1 MTMREILFRGKTKN
15 NEWVEGLYLTYDPK
29 HYDCLE
35 NPSHVIVNN
44 PESMGCGLCIQESE
58 MTGKNLAVYSDTV
71 GQYTGLTDKNGKKIF
86 EGDIVK
92 LRLLAAKMEWKGV
105 CEYRN
110 GAFGLAWQYAGERYC
125 TFAGTCNAEYE
136 VLGSIHD
143 NPELMEDE

>member
-1 MTMREILFRGKTKN
+1 MREILFRGKEIGTN
-15 NEWVEGLYLTYDPK
+15 RWVHGSLDKHKSGIVVIMSDEIVTSIYSRVDP
-29 HYDCLE
+29 E
-35 NPSHVIVNN
+35 
-44 PESMGCGLCIQESE
+44 
-58 MTGKNLAVYSDTV
+58 TV
-71 GQYTGLTDKNGKKIF
+71 GQYTGQTDKNGTKIF

-136 VLGSIHD
+136 VLGNIHD
-143 NPELMEDE
+143 NPEMMEDE

>member
-1 MTMREILFRGKTKN
+1 MREILFRGKHSEKSRWDFGDLYTN
-15 NEWVEGLYLTYDPK
+15 NGKAYITLRDTIRGVRVLGE
-29 HYDCLE
+29 
-35 NPSHVIVNN
+35 VI
-44 PESMGCGLCIQESE
+44 P
-58 MTGKNLAVYSDTV
+58 ATV
-71 GQYTGLTDKNGKKIF
+71 GQYTGLIDKNGTKIF

-143 NPELMEDE
+143 NPEMMEDE

>member
-1 MTMREILFRGKTKN
+1 MREILFRGKRHKDYGEGWVYGVPFFDYAGDCIMKN
-15 NEWVEGLYLTYDPK
+15 D
-29 HYDCLE
+29 
-35 NPSHVIVNN
+35 
-44 PESMGCGLCIQESE
+44 
-58 MTGKNLAVYSDTV
+58 TGEKVVTPDTV
-71 GQYTGLTDKNGKKIF
+71 GQYTGLTDKNGTKIF

-136 VLGSIHD
+136 VLGNIHD

>member
-1 MTMREILFRGKTKN
+1 MREILFRGKHSEKSM
-15 NEWVEGLYLTYDPK
+15 WDYGDLYMDHGRTYIASRDMM
-29 HYDCLE
+29 HGVRVHGE
-35 NPSHVIVNN
+35 VI
-44 PESMGCGLCIQESE
+44 P
-58 MTGKNLAVYSDTV
+58 DTV
-71 GQYTGLTDKNGKKIF
+71 GQYTGLTDKNGTKIF

-136 VLGSIHD
+136 VLGNIHD
-143 NPELMEDE
+143 NPEMMEDE

>member
-1 MTMREILFRGKTKN
+1 MREILFRGKYSEKSR
-15 NEWVEGLYLTYDPK
+15 WDYGDLYMDHGRTYIASRDMM
-29 HYDCLE
+29 HGVRVHGE
-35 NPSHVIVNN
+35 VI
-44 PESMGCGLCIQESE
+44 P
-58 MTGKNLAVYSDTV
+58 DTV
-71 GQYTGLTDKNGKKIF
+71 GQYTGLTDKNGTKIF

-136 VLGSIHD
+136 VLGNIHD
-143 NPELMEDE
+143 NPELMEGE

>member
-1 MTMREILFRGKTKN
+1 MREILFRGKRLDNGTWTTGTPFFVKGRCKMIHA
-15 NEWVEGLYLTYDPK
+15 VAVHPDYLDEGD
-29 HYDCLE
+29 DG
-35 NPSHVIVNN
+35 HVYY
-44 PESMGCGLCIQESE
+44 SE
-58 MTGKNLAVYSDTV
+58 GYPVIPATV
-71 GQYTGLTDKNGKKIF
+71 GQYTGLIDKNGKKIF

-136 VLGSIHD
+136 VLGNIHD

>member
-1 MTMREILFRGKTKN
+1 MREILFRGKHKADGK
-15 NEWVEGLYLTYDPK
+15 WCEGNLNIDRQGVAIITPDNTPIGCYGQVDP
-29 HYDCLE
+29 E
-35 NPSHVIVNN
+35 
-44 PESMGCGLCIQESE
+44 
-58 MTGKNLAVYSDTV
+58 TV
-71 GQYTGLTDKNGKKIF
+71 GQYTGLTDKNGTKIF

-136 VLGSIHD
+136 VLGNIHD

>member
-1 MTMREILFRGKTKN
+1 MREILFRGKHKADGK
-15 NEWVEGLYLTYDPK
+15 WFEGNLHIDKQGVAIITPDDTPLGCYGQVDP
-29 HYDCLE
+29 
-35 NPSHVIVNN
+35 
-44 PESMGCGLCIQESE
+44 
-58 MTGKNLAVYSDTV
+58 DTI
-71 GQYTGLTDKNGKKIF
+71 GQYTGLTDKNGTKIF

-136 VLGSIHD
+136 VLGNIHD
-143 NPELMEDE
+143 NPEMMEEK

>member
-1 MTMREILFRGKTKN
+1 MREILFRGKEIGTNRWAHGSLDKHKSGIVVIMSD
-15 NEWVEGLYLTYDPK
+15 EIVTSIYSRVDP
-29 HYDCLE
+29 E
-35 NPSHVIVNN
+35 
-44 PESMGCGLCIQESE
+44 
-58 MTGKNLAVYSDTV
+58 TV
-71 GQYTGLTDKNGKKIF
+71 GQYTGLTDKNGTKIF

>member
-1 MTMREILFRGKTKN
+1 MREILFRGKHKADGK
-15 NEWVEGLYLTYDPK
+15 WCEGNLHIDKQCVAIITPDDTPLGCYGQVDP
-29 HYDCLE
+29 
-35 NPSHVIVNN
+35 
-44 PESMGCGLCIQESE
+44 
-58 MTGKNLAVYSDTV
+58 DTI
-71 GQYTGLTDKNGKKIF
+71 GQYTGLTDKNGTKIF

-136 VLGSIHD
+136 VLGNIYD
-143 NPELMEDE
+143 NKELMEGE

>member
-1 MTMREILFRGKTKN
+1 MREILFRGKEIGSNRWAYGSLDKHKSGIVVIMSD
-15 NEWVEGLYLTYDPK
+15 EIVASIYSRVDP
-29 HYDCLE
+29 E
-35 NPSHVIVNN
+35 
-44 PESMGCGLCIQESE
+44 
-58 MTGKNLAVYSDTV
+58 TV
-71 GQYTGLTDKNGKKIF
+71 GQYTGLTDKNGTKIF

-136 VLGSIHD
+136 VLGNIHD
-143 NPELMEDE
+143 NPELMGGA

>member
-1 MTMREILFRGKTKN
+1 MREILFWGKHKADGK
-15 NEWVEGLYLTYDPK
+15 WCEGNLHIDKQCVAIITPDDTPLGCYGQVDP
-29 HYDCLE
+29 
-35 NPSHVIVNN
+35 
-44 PESMGCGLCIQESE
+44 
-58 MTGKNLAVYSDTV
+58 DTI
-71 GQYTGLTDKNGKKIF
+71 GQYTGLTDKNGTKIF

-136 VLGSIHD
+136 VLGNIHD
-143 NPELMEDE
+143 NKELMEGE

>member
-1 MTMREILFRGKTKN
+1 MREILFRGKR
-15 NEWVEGLYLTYDPK
+15 D
-29 HYDCLE
+29 D
-35 NPSHVIVNN
+35 
-44 PESMGCGLCIQESE
+44 
-58 MTGKNLAVYSDTV
+58 NLAWIEGYIYRITENQEMPFLMIKDYHGITYPVYPDTV
-71 GQYTGLTDKNGKKIF
+71 GQFTGLTDKNGTKIF

-143 NPELMEDE
+143 NPEMMEDE